1 MAMAFVVVI
10 YGTPVVTGVTDPK
23 DLMGSWSENKLTNK
37 QLNKQTNK
45 QTNKQIIHLKLYEQ
59 IKFIQCRPHRSWC
72 AW

>member
-45 QTNKQIIHLKLYEQ
+45 QTNKS
-59 IKFIQCRPHRSWC
+59 FI
-72 AW
+72 